1 MAKEAEFF
9 NVKYKEG
16 SLDAKTMHLI
26 RFAVSLA
33 IAHED
38 GARNHLAHLRKLGAS
53 DDEIWEAVVSAMRPP
68 AAKVRYFAQRIIGA
82 KGAPAKGG

>member
-16 SLDAKTMHLI
+16 SLDPKTNHLI
-26 RFAVSLA
+26 RLAVCLA
-33 IAHED
+33 TAHEE
-38 GARNHLAHLRKLGAS
+38 GAKNHLAHCRELGAS
-53 DDEIWEAVVSAMRPP
+53 EDEIWETVVYAMRVP

-82 KGAPAKGG
+82 KQAPA